1 MDPTGRVD
9 EAEVGQID
17 LGIAARNA
25 AAVYAVGVAVA
36 CELNVAASVLG
47 GLAVQPT
54 APIKSI
60 TLNLASCS
68 ATVVKSQRCQD
79 FHKEVDHWKGV
90 LGGFP
95 GGASC
100 SQNFTKPENQER
112 LAAWLAMLRARLQER
127 EECSQYDPKSGGP
140 PRCHRSSVEEHHQV

>member
-1 MDPTGRVD
+1 MSRDPLDGDITNPGTLHKYLYAQGDPVNGMDPTGRVD

-68 ATVVKSQRCQD
+68 ATVVKSERCQD
-79 FHKEVDHWKGV
+79 LHKEVDHWKDV
-90 LGGFP
+90 LSGFP

-100 SQNFTKPENQER
+100 S
-112 LAAWLAMLRARLQER
+112 
-127 EECSQYDPKSGGP
+127 
-140 PRCHRSSVEEHHQV
+140 